1 MIVLLASRVKNV
13 GIRLFTAAR
22 RMLRYVGMSLSRSL
36 NESPSDADAYD
47 PSAVAALSEKLHIP
61 TDDVVEVYR
70 HEFTRLHAQARVKTY
85 VGVLA
90 LSNTKNILYKTTSRR
105 C

>member
-1 MIVLLASRVKNV
+1 
-13 GIRLFTAAR
+13 
-22 RMLRYVGMSLSRSL
+22 MSLSRSS
-36 NESPSDADAYD
+36 NESTPATDAFDAG
-47 PSAVAALSEKLHIP
+47 AVAALSEKLNVP
-61 TDDVVEVYR
+61 PNEVVEVYR
-70 HEFTRLHAQARVKTY
+70 HEFTRLQAQARVQTY